1 MSVFEQFKQLHHQNT
16 PLLLSNVWDVA
27 SALVMQEK
35 GMKALATSSSAI
47 ADTLGY
53 ADGQNISFGELLHVI
68 RRIVACVK
76 LPVSAD
82 IEAGYSDTI
91 EGLLANIDLLVE
103 AGVAGINLEDSAPSG
118 TRTLLPAD
126 DFVKKI
132 TAIKSHLA
140 AKGQHLFIN
149 ARTDT
154 FLLDIPGKL
163 EETFKRA
170 RLYAQAGAD
179 SLFVPFI
186 KEPADI
192 QAVVA
197 ATKLPVNVLSMK
209 GLPGI
214 DELTS
219 LGVKRISMG
228 GSMYWAQKRALGAR
242 LEQVLADRNFE
253 SVF

>member
-1 MSVFEQFKQLHHQNT
+1 MSVYEQFKQLHHQQI
-16 PLLLSNVWDVA
+16 PLLLSNAWDVA
-27 SALVMQEK
+27 SARVMQEK
-35 GMKALATSSSAI
+35 GIKAIATSSSAI

-53 ADGQNISFGELLHVI
+53 ADGQNISFGELLHII
-68 RRIVACVK
+68 RRIVECVEV
-76 LPVSAD
+76 PVSAD
-82 IEAGYSDTI
+82 IEAGYSSSM

-126 DFVKKI
+126 DFVRKI

-140 AKGQHLFIN
+140 AKGQNLFIN

-163 EETFKRA
+163 EETFVRA

-186 KEPADI
+186 KESADI
-192 QAVVA
+192 QAVVS
-197 ATKLPVNVLSMK
+197 ATQLPVNVLSMK
-209 GLPGI
+209 GLPDF
-214 DELTS
+214 DELTT

-228 GSMYWAQKRALGAR
+228 GSLYWAQKRALGQR
-242 LEQVLADRNFE
+242 LEQVMADKHFE
-253 SVF
+253 SIF

>member
-1 MSVFEQFKQLHHQNT
+1 MSVYEQFKQLHHQET
-16 PLLLSNVWDVA
+16 PLLLSNAWDVA
-27 SALVMQEK
+27 SARVMQEK
-35 GMKALATSSSAI
+35 GVKAIATSSSAI

-53 ADGQNISFGELLHVI
+53 ADGQNISFGELLHII
-68 RRIVACVK
+68 RRIVACVEV
-76 LPVSAD
+76 PVSAD
-82 IEAGYSDTI
+82 IEAGYASSTED
-91 EGLLANIDLLVE
+91 LLANIDLLVA

-126 DFVKKI
+126 DLVKKI
-132 TAIKSHLA
+132 SVIKSHLA
-140 AKGQHLFIN
+140 AKGQNLFIN

-163 EETFKRA
+163 EETFIRA

-179 SLFVPFI
+179 GLFVPFI
-186 KEPADI
+186 KDPADI
-192 QAVVA
+192 EAVVS
-197 ATKLPVNVLSMK
+197 ATTLPVNVLAMK

-214 DELTS
+214 VELNT

-228 GSMYWAQKRALGAR
+228 GSMYWAQKRALGQR
-242 LEQVLADRNFE
+242 LEQVIADGGFE